1 MEKNTKKKLPFL
13 DRYVILSLSVL
24 ITYYITAVVYQ
35 FITHEELSPT
45 LTTAVSGAFGGELLM
60 LCVIKKGKLK
70 KEGTS
75 NDI

>member
-1 MEKNTKKKLPFL
+1 MEKNTKKKLPFM
-13 DRYVILSLSVL
+13 DRYVILCLSVL
-24 ITYYITAVVYQ
+24 IIYYTIAVVYQ

-45 LTTAVSGAFGGELLM
+45 LTTAVTAAFSGELLQ

-70 KEGTS
+70 KEGTT